1 VGFPIVTPTK
11 PYLGNAVLKRLGLR
25 TAVVPKALPTHEALA
40 PEHDAELVRVEAQL
54 LGVVKSTTELVLVL
68 KIGETAFDA
77 SIDAALAS
85 PALEG
90 IRAGSRVSVSGVYT
104 YQWGPPPT
112 FRILLRTPSDVT
124 VITAASW
131 WTLGHTLVLMVFIAL
146 VAAAAAVWVRA
157 IVNRH
162 ALVRQ
167 QYQAILAERSRLA
180 RELHDTLEQGL
191 AGIKLQLEAVA
202 GSLGGSSDGARR
214 SLDVAKEMLLYSLNE
229 ARRSVMDLRSQALET
244 RDLTG
249 ALRDLAQQ
257 MTQGTPLKATV
268 SVVGAVQRLDASQ
281 EHHLLRIGLEALT
294 NAIKYSD
301 AQRVDIELRFGD
313 QAVDLAV
320 RDNGRGFAS
329 PDGNPPGG
337 HFGLRGIR
345 ERVDKMGG
353 TLRFNSQP
361 GGGAE
366 IAVSVPIRV
375 AASGEG
381 AETRKESH
389 A

>member
-1 VGFPIVTPTK
+1 
-11 PYLGNAVLKRLGLR
+11 
-25 TAVVPKALPTHEALA
+25 
-40 PEHDAELVRVEAQL
+40 
-54 LGVVKSTTELVLVL
+54 
-68 KIGETAFDA
+68 
-77 SIDAALAS
+77 
-85 PALEG
+85 
-90 IRAGSRVSVSGVYT
+90 VSGVYT
-104 YQWGPPPT
+104 YQWGPPPA
-112 FRILLRTPSDVT
+112 FRILLRTPRDVT

-131 WTLGHTLVLMVFIAL
+131 WTFGHTLVLMVFIAL
-146 VAAAAAVWVRA
+146 IAAGAAVWVRA
-157 IVNRH
+157 VVNKH
-162 ALVRQ
+162 ALVQQ

-202 GSLGGSSDGARR
+202 GSLDGSSSGARR
-214 SLDVAKEMLLYSLNE
+214 SLDVAKEMLRYSLNE

-244 RDLTG
+244 QDLAG

-257 MTQGTPLKATV
+257 MTQGTPLQATV
-268 SVVGAVQRLDASQ
+268 SVVGAAQRLGASQ

-301 AQRVDIELRFGD
+301 AQRVDIELRFD
-313 QAVDLAV
+313 ERAVELVV
-320 RDNGRGFAS
+320 RDNGRGFVSA
-329 PDGNPPGG
+329 DGDPPAG

-353 TLRFNSQP
+353 TLRFNSRP

-366 IAVSVPIRV
+366 IAVQVPIR
-375 AASGEG
+375 APANDEGEG
-381 AETRKESH
+381 TRKGSH